1 MPAARWVG
9 SAVLRKEDERLLA
22 GQGMFLDDIEVAG
35 VLEAAMLRSPHAHA
49 KIKSVDVS
57 AAEKMP
63 GVKAVRVIQGPGTEI
78 QWALDDWE
86 QYCFVPDF
94 SGTGLIESPVK
105 AIEMWQLEF
114 DAIRAG
120 GALAVFLLLYF
131 FNPAQ
136 LVVST
141 SSEAVGALIQAAKEA
156 LKEEIEEKYKDELKQ
171 YKERSVFLQTQVGFF
186 QELIKESAKTTNKAV
201 EALAELRNQPN
212 APPGIEEA
220 LAQLRQKNTQAAE
233 AILQFTA
240 ERAFVVRVDL
250 ERPRGCVD
258 LADGRVVLIEERLT
272 EDGGII
278 GLRVD
283 ITELKQREASFRLL
297 FDSNPVPMIVCAL
310 DDERILGVND
320 AAVEHYGY
328 SRAEFEKL
336 TIRSVQAFE
345 SEPPWSGDRS
355 SDEQT
360 ARTWKHVRADGTLID
375 LAIYSRQL
383 VYGDRPAVLLALM
396 DITERKRAEARL
408 AFMAQHDGLTGLPN
422 RNLLR
427 QHMDEILLHTR
438 RSADKAAVLVLGL
451 DNFKAVNDTL
461 GHGIGDKLLRG
472 VAKRL
477 RSTLREEDTLA
488 RLNSDEF
495 AIVQSGLA
503 RPEDA
508 VLLSRRLL
516 EAVGEPYLLDGH
528 SVVIGASIGIAMAPG
543 DGDESDKL
551 LKNADMA
558 LSRAKNDSRGTFSF
572 FEAGMDARAQSRR
585 KIELDLRD
593 AIQNDVLRPYYQPL
607 VDLATGR
614 ITGFEALVRWP
625 HPERGMISPAEFI
638 PVAEETGLI
647 NALGGLMLRRAC
659 MDAAQWPDDVR
670 VAVNLSPLQFRVGNL
685 LSVVMDA
692 LKQSGLPA
700 RRLELEITE
709 TLLLEKSSQV
719 LATLHALRALGV
731 RISMDDFG
739 TGYSSLSYLRSFPF
753 DKIKIDQSFVRDLA
767 ANPDAQAIV
776 RSIISLGK
784 GLGVTITAEGV
795 ETEAEVNCLRN
806 EGCHEGQGFL
816 FSRARP
822 NADIVGL
829 LKTQGNW
836 SSPAG
841 AALVA

>member
-1 MPAARWVG
+1 MPRIRPKTAKKIRHAAIARIPGRPAKPSPKLSGG
-9 SAVLRKEDERLLA
+9 SRRVSAEIGEIVRKRAEAEAAIADARKSHERLREAIELLP
-22 GQGMFLDDIEVAG
+22 QGIVFLDAEGRYILWNKKYAEIYS
-35 VLEAAMLRSPHAHA
+35 RS
-49 KIKSVDVS
+49 SD
-57 AAEKMP
+57 
-63 GVKAVRVIQGPGTEI
+63 Q
-78 QWALDDWE
+78 
-86 QYCFVPDF
+86 FVPGARLQD
-94 SGTGLIESPVK
+94 T
-105 AIEMWQLEF
+105 
-114 DAIRAG
+114 IRIG
-120 GALAVFLLLYF
+120 VQRGDY
-131 FNPAQ
+131 P
-136 LVVST
+136 
-141 SSEAVGALIQAAKEA
+141 EAVGR
-156 LKEEIEEKYKDELKQ
+156 EEEWI
-171 YKERSVFLQTQVGFF
+171 
-186 QELIKESAKTTNKAV
+186 
-201 EALAELRNQPN
+201 
-212 APPGIEEA
+212 
-220 LAQLRQKNTQAAE
+220 
-233 AILQFTA
+233 A
-240 ERAFVVRVDL
+240 ERIAKLYQPDGRH
-250 ERPRGCVD
+250 EQT
-258 LADGRVVLIEERLT
+258 LADGRCILIEERLT
-272 EDGGII
+272 GDGGII

-345 SEPPWSGDRS
+345 SEPPWAGGRS
-355 SDEQT
+355 SDELA

-383 VYGDRPAVLLALM
+383 VYREQPAVLLALM

-408 AFMAQHDGLTGLPN
+408 AFMAQHDALTGLPN

-427 QHMDEILLHTR
+427 QHMDEIMLHTR
-438 RSADKAAVLVLGL
+438 RGAEKIAVLVLGL

-477 RSTLREEDTLA
+477 RSVLREDDTLA

-495 AIVQSGLA
+495 AIVQSGLT

-508 VLLSRRLL
+508 VVLARRLL
-516 EAVGEPYLLDGH
+516 EAIGDPYLLDGH

-543 DGDESDKL
+543 DGDESEKL
-551 LKNADMA
+551 LKHADMA
-558 LSRAKNDSRGTFSF
+558 LSRAKNDARGTFSF

-585 KIELDLRD
+585 KIEIDLRD

-607 VDLATGR
+607 IDLASGR

-647 NALGGLMLRRAC
+647 NGLGGLMLRRAC
-659 MDAAQWPDDVR
+659 MDAALWPADVR

-685 LSVVMDA
+685 LSIVMDA

-700 RRLELEITE
+700 KRLELEITE

-753 DKIKIDQSFVRDLA
+753 DKIKIDQSFVRDLGS
-767 ANPDAQAIV
+767 NRDAQAIV
-776 RSIISLGK
+776 RSIISLGV

-795 ETEAEVNCLRN
+795 ETEAELSCLRA

-816 FSRARP
+816 FSHARP
-822 NADIVGL
+822 NAEIVKL
-829 LKTQGNW
+829 LRAQSGADNGAPTY
-836 SSPAG
+836 PAAE

>member
-1 MPAARWVG
+1 MPKIRRRPAKKPKHAAIARVPGRLVKPGPKLAG
-9 SAVLRKEDERLLA
+9 SRRRVPAETGGMVRNRAEAEAAIAEARKSHERLREAIDILP
-22 GQGMFLDDIEVAG
+22 QGIVFLDAEGRFILWNKKYSE
-35 VLEAAMLRSPHAHA
+35 
-49 KIKSVDVS
+49 IYS
-57 AAEKMP
+57 ASSDLFKP
-63 GVKAVRVIQGPGTEI
+63 GARLQ
-78 QWALDDWE
+78 
-86 QYCFVPDF
+86 
-94 SGTGLIESPVK
+94 
-105 AIEMWQLEF
+105 
-114 DAIRAG
+114 DAIR
-120 GALAVFLLLYF
+120 
-131 FNPAQ
+131 
-136 LVVST
+136 
-141 SSEAVGALIQAAKEA
+141 VGV
-156 LKEEIEEKYKDELKQ
+156 
-171 YKERSVFLQTQVGFF
+171 ERGDY
-186 QELIKESAKTTNKAV
+186 
-201 EALAELRNQPN
+201 
-212 APPGIEEA
+212 
-220 LAQLRQKNTQAAE
+220 AE
-233 AILQFTA
+233 AIGREEEWIA
-240 ERAFVVRVDL
+240 ERLARLYQPGDRH
-250 ERPRGCVD
+250 EQI
-258 LADGRVVLIEERLT
+258 LADGRCILIEERLT

-345 SEPPWSGDRS
+345 TELPWAGDRS
-355 SDEQT
+355 SDELT

-375 LAIYSRQL
+375 LAIYSRRL
-383 VYGDRPAVLLALM
+383 VYNEQPAVLLALM

-438 RSADKAAVLVLGL
+438 RTTEKVAVLVLGL

-477 RSTLREEDTLA
+477 RSTLREEDMLA
-488 RLNSDEF
+488 RLSSDEF
-495 AIVQSGLA
+495 AIIQSGLS

-508 VLLSRRLL
+508 VLLSNRLL
-516 EAVGEPYLLDGH
+516 EAIGEPYLLDGH

-543 DGDESDKL
+543 DGDEFEKL
-551 LKNADMA
+551 LQSADMA
-558 LSRAKNDSRGTFSF
+558 LSRAKNEQRGIFSF

-585 KIELDLRD
+585 KIEIDLRD
-593 AIQNDVLRPYYQPL
+593 AIRNDVLRPYYQPL

-625 HPERGMISPAEFI
+625 HAERGMISPAEFI

-647 NALGGLMLRRAC
+647 NAIGGLMLRRAC
-659 MDAAQWPDDVR
+659 MDAALWPGDVR

-685 LSVVMDA
+685 LSVVMEA

-700 RRLELEITE
+700 KRLELEITE

-767 ANPDAQAIV
+767 ANRDAQAIV
-776 RSIISLGK
+776 RSIISLGM

-795 ETEAEVNCLRN
+795 ETEAELSCLRA

-822 NADIVGL
+822 NAEIVGL
-829 LKTQGNW
+829 LRAQCGVDTGAA
-836 SSPAG
+836 AG
-841 AALVA
+841 TAGKAALVA

>member
-1 MPAARWVG
+1 MPKIRPKSAKKLKRAAATRMPGRPAKPSPKLVSG
-9 SAVLRKEDERLLA
+9 SGRRASVEIGEIVRKRAEAEAAIADARKSHERLREAIDILP
-22 GQGMFLDDIEVAG
+22 QGIVFLD
-35 VLEAAMLRSPHAHA
+35 
-49 KIKSVDVS
+49 
-57 AAEKMP
+57 
-63 GVKAVRVIQGPGTEI
+63 
-78 QWALDDWE
+78 
-86 QYCFVPDF
+86 
-94 SGTGLIESPVK
+94 
-105 AIEMWQLEF
+105 
-114 DAIRAG
+114 
-120 GALAVFLLLYF
+120 
-131 FNPAQ
+131 
-136 LVVST
+136 
-141 SSEAVGALIQAAKEA
+141 
-156 LKEEIEEKYKDELKQ
+156 
-171 YKERSVFLQTQVGFF
+171 
-186 QELIKESAKTTNKAV
+186 
-201 EALAELRNQPN
+201 
-212 APPGIEEA
+212 
-220 LAQLRQKNTQAAE
+220 
-233 AILQFTA
+233 
-240 ERAFVVRVDL
+240 
-250 ERPRGCVD
+250 
-258 LADGRVVLIEERLT
+258 ADGRYILWNKKYSEIYNRRSDLFKPGARLEDTIRIGVERGDYPEAIGREQEWIAERLARLYQPGDRHEQILSDGRCILIEERLT

-310 DDERILGVND
+310 DEERILGVND

-328 SRAEFEKL
+328 SRADFEKL

-345 SEPPWSGDRS
+345 SELPWAGDRT

-375 LAIYSRQL
+375 LAIYSRHL
-383 VYGDRPAVLLALM
+383 VYGDQPAVLLALM

-427 QHMDEILLHTR
+427 QHMDEVLQHTR
-438 RSADKAAVLVLGL
+438 RSGGKVAVLVLGL
-451 DNFKAVNDTL
+451 DHFKAVNDTL
-461 GHGIGDKLLRG
+461 GHAIGDKLLRG

-477 RSTLREEDTLA
+477 RSTLREEDKLA

-495 AIVQSGLA
+495 AIVQSGLT

-508 VLLSRRLL
+508 VLLARRLL
-516 EAVGEPYLLDGH
+516 EAIGNPYLLDGH

-543 DGDESDKL
+543 DGEESEKL

-558 LSRAKNDSRGTFSF
+558 LSRAKKDLRGTFSF
-572 FEAGMDARAQSRR
+572 FESGMDARAQSRR
-585 KIELDLRD
+585 KIETELRD

-607 VDLATGR
+607 VDLSTGR
-614 ITGFEALVRWP
+614 ITGCEALVRWP
-625 HPERGMISPAEFI
+625 HLERGMISPAEFI
-638 PVAEETGLI
+638 PVAEDTGLI

-659 MDAAQWPDDVR
+659 ADAALWPDDVR
-670 VAVNLSPLQFRVGNL
+670 VAVNLSPSQFRTGNL

-692 LKQSGLPA
+692 LKHSGLPA

-753 DKIKIDQSFVRDLA
+753 DKIKIDQSFVRDLG
-767 ANPDAQAIV
+767 ANRDAQAIV
-776 RSIISLGK
+776 RSIVSLRI
-784 GLGVTITAEGV
+784 GLGVTTTAEDV
-795 ETEAEVNCLRN
+795 ETQADLSCLRA

-822 NADIVGL
+822 NAEIVGL
-829 LKTQGNW
+829 LNAQCGADFGA
-836 SSPAG
+836 PAADE

>member
-1 MPAARWVG
+1 MPRVPAKKTKKNGRAAGAQGGLADRRAKRRPKHADRNRPV
-9 SAVLRKEDERLLA
+9 SAETGEIVRMRAEAEAAIAEARKSHERLREAIDILP
-22 GQGMFLDDIEVAG
+22 QGIVFLDADGRYILWNKKYSEIYSRSSDLFQPGARLQDTIRIGVARG
-35 VLEAAMLRSPHAHA
+35 DYP
-49 KIKSVDVS
+49 
-57 AAEKMP
+57 
-63 GVKAVRVIQGPGTEI
+63 
-78 QWALDDWE
+78 
-86 QYCFVPDF
+86 
-94 SGTGLIESPVK
+94 
-105 AIEMWQLEF
+105 
-114 DAIRAG
+114 
-120 GALAVFLLLYF
+120 
-131 FNPAQ
+131 
-136 LVVST
+136 
-141 SSEAVGALIQAAKEA
+141 
-156 LKEEIEEKYKDELKQ
+156 
-171 YKERSVFLQTQVGFF
+171 
-186 QELIKESAKTTNKAV
+186 
-201 EALAELRNQPN
+201 
-212 APPGIEEA
+212 
-220 LAQLRQKNTQAAE
+220 E
-233 AILQFTA
+233 AIGREEEWIA
-240 ERAFVVRVDL
+240 ERLTRLYQPGGRHEQV
-250 ERPRGCVD
+250 
-258 LADGRVVLIEERLT
+258 LADGRCILIEERLT
-272 EDGGII
+272 DDGGII

-297 FDSNPVPMIVCAL
+297 FDSNPIPMIVCAV
-310 DDERILGVND
+310 DDERILGVNG
-320 AAVEHYGY
+320 AAIEHYGY

-345 SEPPWSGDRS
+345 SEPPWVGERS
-355 SDEQT
+355 SDEQA

-375 LAIYSRQL
+375 LAIYSRHLLYDDQ
-383 VYGDRPAVLLALM
+383 PAVLLALM

-427 QHMDEILLHTR
+427 QNMDEILLHTR
-438 RSADKAAVLVLGL
+438 RRSDKAAVLVLGL

-461 GHGIGDKLLRG
+461 GHGIGDKLLRA

-477 RSTLREEDTLA
+477 RSTLREQDTLA

-495 AIVQSGLA
+495 AIVQSGLT

-508 VLLSRRLL
+508 VLLARRLL
-516 EAVGEPYLLDGH
+516 EAIGDPYLFDGH
-528 SVVIGASIGIAMAPG
+528 SIVIGASIGIAMAPG
-543 DGDESDKL
+543 DGDESEKL

-585 KIELDLRD
+585 KIESDLRD
-593 AIQNDVLRPYYQPL
+593 AIQNEVLRPYYQPL
-607 VDLATGR
+607 IDLASGR

-647 NALGGLMLRRAC
+647 NGLGGLMLRRAC
-659 MDAAQWPDDVR
+659 ADAAHWPEDVR
-670 VAVNLSPLQFRVGNL
+670 VAVNLSPLQFRTGNL
-685 LSVVMDA
+685 LSIVMDA

-709 TLLLEKSSQV
+709 TLLLEKSGQV

-767 ANPDAQAIV
+767 ANRDAQAIV
-776 RSIISLGK
+776 RSIISLGI

-795 ETEAEVNCLRN
+795 ETESELSWLRA

-816 FSRARP
+816 FSKAQP
-822 NADIVGL
+822 NAEVVGL
-829 LKTQGNW
+829 LKAAQ
-836 SSPAG
+836 SG
-841 AALVA
+841 ADITTDLDKSTALVA